1 MTNVVIFANNKFGL
15 DFIKACQ
22 NNSRIGIK
30 AIVINAESKR
40 SLNFKED
47 VLEIIENHNSR
58 VFIFEWSARLM
69 DDKSFLEL
77 VNSSEIGLSAFFG
90 HVLPSNLISRFKRGI
105 INLHPSYLPIGKGS
119 HPIVWS
125 LLERKVQGVTIH
137 LMDSGIDTGDIL
149 WQKEIATSLS
159 DTSGDIYVKASELL
173 LLNSIPKILDWVDGK
188 IDLMPNPA
196 VGSTHKS
203 GDLDKVL
210 EKEITEIDSLVNHIN
225 WINALNFSNGK
236 KAIVRDFQGNRWSIE
251 LIMNQVEGDFE

>member
-1 MTNVVIFANNKFGL
+1 
-15 DFIKACQ
+15 
-22 NNSRIGIK
+22 
-30 AIVINAESKR
+30 
-40 SLNFKED
+40 
-47 VLEIIENHNSR
+47 
-58 VFIFEWSARLM
+58 
-69 DDKSFLEL
+69 
-77 VNSSEIGLSAFFG
+77 
-90 HVLPSNLISRFKRGI
+90 
-105 INLHPSYLPIGKGS
+105 
-119 HPIVWS
+119 
-125 LLERKVQGVTIH
+125 
-137 LMDSGIDTGDIL
+137 MDSGIDTGDIL